1 MKLKNLKKTLI
12 ASVGIVAAFA
22 TAAIINIAKVDAWGP
37 TDRPT
42 YTNENPADY
51 ATFNS
56 ITNNA
61 AVGDERNFVRIREAG
76 TEDIFTD
83 EVEVIPGHEDEV
95 YIYYH
100 NNAASDTNASGVG
113 VATDVRVSSAYP
125 TILNTGERGMVS
137 GIIDWSYVT
146 PSDPDHAKDGSVWD
160 EAYVT
165 TKTDG
170 TVLRYKPG
178 TAIIH
183 NGGAANGSVL
193 STDLFTKEGT
203 PIGYNKLTG
212 TLPGCAEYSGH
223 ITYTL
228 VAEKTE
234 AVLSKQVSL
243 DGENWADS
251 VTAKPGEFVTYKIQF
266 KNTGNTNFTNVIF
279 KDVHDENLLLRSGS
293 IKVFDLDNVDGKVI
307 DDILDISGYN
317 VGDVLNGALVQIIYQ
332 MQVREGTAAC
342 GKNLQNTI
350 TASYNSTENISDTTT
365 VNVEECTTPTPT
377 EEDCRANPSLPGCNI
392 PNTIPET
399 GPLQIAMAVVV
410 ALGIGAGGFY
420 FWRTHRT
427 LKTVKS
433 AVSGPSDDGIT
444 PIDNTPIDN
453 TPIDNAPTNESSSY
467 NNTPTTPA
475 DFSTPAEKASETSI
489 TPEIPTT
496 PETPEVSEAPEAPV
510 APETPAT
517 PETPTAPETPATPET
532 PETPTD
538 NPSEPTSPEA

>member
-1 MKLKNLKKTLI
+1 MKLKNLKKLLI
-12 ASVGIVAAFA
+12 ASVGIIAALA
-22 TAAIINIAKVDAWGP
+22 TATITTVANVNAWGP

-42 YTNENPADY
+42 YTNQTPADY

-83 EVEVIPGHEDEV
+83 EVEIIPGHEYEV

-113 VATDVRVSSAYP
+113 VATDVRVSSFYP
-125 TILNTGERGMVS
+125 TVVNTDERGMVS

-146 PSDPDHAKDGSVWD
+146 PEDRDHAKDGSVWD

-170 TVLRYKPG
+170 TVLRYKVG

-183 NGGAANGSVL
+183 NGGATNGSVL
-193 STDLFTKEGT
+193 SEDLFTKEGT

-234 AVLSKQVSL
+234 VTLDKQVST
-243 DGENWADS
+243 DGENWSDT
-251 VTAKPGEFVTYKIQF
+251 VTAKPGEFVTYKVKF
-266 KNTGNTNFTNVIF
+266 KNTGNTDFTNVIF
-279 KDVHDENLLLRSGS
+279 KDVHDEDLLLRAGS
-293 IKVFDLDNVDGKVI
+293 IKVYDVDNTDGKTI

-317 VGDVLNGALVQIIYQ
+317 VGNVLKGALVQITYQ
-332 MQVREGTAAC
+332 MQVREGTSAC
-342 GKNLQNTI
+342 GRDLQNTI
-350 TASYNSTENISDTTT
+350 TASYNSTESIDDTTT
-365 VNVEECTTPTPT
+365 VHVDECTTPTP
-377 EEDCRANPSLPGCNI
+377 EDCANNPNLPGCSN
-392 PNTIPET
+392 PTPEDCAKNPELPGCKVPDVLPET
-399 GPLQIAMAVVV
+399 GPLQIAMAVIVV
-410 ALGIGAGGFY
+410 LGICAGGFY

-427 LKTVKS
+427 LKTVES
-433 AVSGPSDDGIT
+433 VVSGPTSTDSGTLST
-444 PIDNTPIDN
+444 PSTPVTTETQTTTNT
-453 TPIDNAPTNESSSY
+453 TPVA
-467 NNTPTTPA
+467 PA
-475 DFSTPAEKASETSI
+475 DFSSPVGQAPQI
-489 TPEIPTT
+489 TAT
-496 PETPEVSEAPEAPV
+496 PETPEAPSAPETLSNPEIAETPEAPS
-510 APETPAT
+510 
-517 PETPTAPETPATPET
+517 TPET
-532 PETPTD
+532 PETPE
-538 NPSEPTSPEA
+538 NPEIPNTPESE